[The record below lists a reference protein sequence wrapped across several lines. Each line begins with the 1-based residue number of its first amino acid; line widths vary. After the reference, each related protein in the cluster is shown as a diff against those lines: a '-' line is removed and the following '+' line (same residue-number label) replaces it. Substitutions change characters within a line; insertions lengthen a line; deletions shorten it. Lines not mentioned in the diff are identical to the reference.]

1 MKIFIC
7 HLVTTHLKWWLHIS
21 ECPLA
26 SILKAWI
33 FQIICQNDLDSF
45 SERAYLSTKTYEW
58 GCIAESFWC
67 RFWCEDILKGMP
79 NELSNQAFCYFL
91 AVEESSLLVLSVD
104 VRLMGFCAA
113 FCSWLFTKG
122 AISLAPS
129 YYLVRTPL
137 TLKANTS
144 FEVRSVKNRKL
155 QSRQN
160 MFSWPSKQV

>member
-1 MKIFIC
+1 MGENRAVQQPSNKC
-7 HLVTTHLKWWLHIS
+7 STLL
-21 ECPLA
+21 PLQILSFGGFDA
-26 SILKAWI
+26 STYYRQHFKNVCA
-33 FQIICQNDLDSF
+33 
-45 SERAYLSTKTYEW
+45 KTYDW
-58 GCIAESFWC
+58 GCIAESLWC

>member
-1 MKIFIC
+1 MSKRRAS
-7 HLVTTHLKWWLHIS
+7 LKNLNLLCRLYWNLIKPIS
-21 ECPLA
+21 DHPSVRC
-26 SILKAWI
+26 
-33 FQIICQNDLDSF
+33 
-45 SERAYLSTKTYEW
+45 TKTYDW
-58 GCIAESFWC
+58 GRNVESFWC

>member
-1 MKIFIC
+1 MRYFNKRALQKNHPQAC
-7 HLVTTHLKWWLHIS
+7 
-21 ECPLA
+21 EGC
-26 SILKAWI
+26 KAVRGAGW
-33 FQIICQNDLDSF
+33 FCRCSF
-45 SERAYLSTKTYEW
+45 LRMGVCAKTYDR

-91 AVEESSLLVLSVD
+91 AVEESSLLVLSVY